1 MSIFAYSD
9 MIDELDIQKI
19 LQQGYKIELSSRD
32 TVVVSKKNAI
42 VSQIVF
48 TKFRDEV
55 DRMIFEGKV
64 KKETLKNDD
73 VNLLIENIV
82 EIEKGKKYIIHYF
95 PEKYESYK
103 KIAVSFEYDVKKK
116 VKGSV
121 TEFVAKESKKIKTE
135 ADNYFKINI

>member
-1 MSIFAYSD
+1 MKKIILLLCFFTMSIFAYSD

-82 EIEKGKKYIIHYF
+82 ERSEERRVGKECRSRWSPY
-95 PEKYESYK
+95 
-103 KIAVSFEYDVKKK
+103 
-116 VKGSV
+116 
-121 TEFVAKESKKIKTE
+121 
-135 ADNYFKINI
+135 

>member
-1 MSIFAYSD
+1 MKKIILLLCFFTMSIFAYSD

-55 DRMIFEGKV
+55 DRDRKS
-64 KKETLKNDD
+64 TRLNSSHA
-73 VNLLIENIV
+73 NI
-82 EIEKGKKYIIHYF
+82 
-95 PEKYESYK
+95 SY
-103 KIAVSFEYDVKKK
+103 AVFCLKKK
-116 VKGSV
+116 
-121 TEFVAKESKKIKTE
+121 TKKL
-135 ADNYFKINI
+135 YC